1 VTVVVGTVLAPPY
14 LYVRNNIYNLRLRAR
29 GVKSDS
35 ITFSLRT
42 TDKTVATRIT
52 KDILK
57 RLATIQ
63 SGEPLATWKQ
73 LRARLESIAPVC
85 VAIAHGDAAASADG
99 NVPEGKQFE
108 KVPLFQAPL
117 LGIPVSSLRFSI
129 TMASDTNKSG
139 VTTLRKQGFEFTVGR
154 DSSGM
159 EVAALWYSIDGDLLT
174 ITQDSYPKDAPEEQ
188 WDEMLTNLLEVDGCT
203 KFQDRIAQA
212 PPPGKQRDK
221 WNAVR
226 MARVDDLFTSY
237 AERLKREERKE
248 FIFKLAEVTG
258 PIEST
263 LSRHPNLMAD

>member
-1 VTVVVGTVLAPPY
+1 VLVGTVLAPPY
-14 LYVRNNIYNLRLRAR
+14 LYVRNKVYTLRLRAR

-42 TDKTVATRIT
+42 TDKTVATKIT

-57 RLATIQ
+57 RLATFQ
-63 SGEPLATWKQ
+63 SEEPSATWKQ
-73 LRARLESIAPVC
+73 LRARLDSIAPVC
-85 VAIAHGDAAASADG
+85 VAIAHGDAATAADG
-99 NVPEGKQFE
+99 NVPDGKQFE

-117 LGIPVSSLRFSI
+117 LGIPVSALRFSI
-129 TMASDTNKSG
+129 TMATGTNKSG
-139 VTTLRKQGFEFTVGR
+139 VTMLRTQGFEFTVGR
-154 DSSGM
+154 DSSGT
-159 EVAALWYSIDGDLLT
+159 EVTALWYSIDGDLLT

-188 WDEMLTNLLEVDGCT
+188 WDEMLTNLLEVGGCS
-203 KFQDRIAQA
+203 KFQDRLAQA

-226 MARVDDLFTSY
+226 MARVDDLLASY
-237 AERLKREERKE
+237 VERLKREERKE

-263 LSRHPNLMAD
+263 LSRRPEPMAV